1 MERLATIIAGE
12 RDGVFFVTSERAGL
26 GSVAENRP
34 DIVLVADYLRQGNR
48 ESFTGLVNDS
58 QNTAPTP
65 VVWLCNTTDADAYRT
80 ATAAGA
86 DELFFG
92 EEEEI
97 AILARTRPLV
107 RLSTLYGE
115 MWRRFSVAR
124 RFNLDPESV
133 PVPPEEVRRPK
144 LLIVET
150 LKDDGLAEEMDS
162 SDDCDATADLIDAEQ
177 RLSSGKYDALLFDAT
192 DRDIDWEDFCQ
203 RIRNHPRLFH
213 LPIIAATSGER
224 RIDSALY
231 GAGATQVVFRYGDKA
246 VWKFL
251 SAARERNF
259 QLRSR
264 FDRSLR
270 RTMVDDTVDPLTW
283 TYSPEFLADHLSSA
297 VGTAKA
303 MRHSLSVIRFRIANY
318 DEMSEEFPLPGL
330 YHAMQQAA
338 QWIARL
344 LRAEDLVAR
353 SQHDEFTIVLPN
365 TPIHEAEIVR
375 DRILGVVLNTDMA
388 VYDVFKPVAVDL
400 IAGIAALR
408 PEDSASELLVRAAP
422 A

>member
-34 DIVLVADYLRQGNR
+34 DLVLVADYLRQGNR
-48 ESFTGLVNDS
+48 ESFTRLVNGT

-65 VVWLCNTTDADAYRT
+65 VVWLCNTTDADAYLA
-80 ATAAGA
+80 ATSAGA

-124 RFNLDPESV
+124 RFHLDPESV
-133 PVPPEEVRRPK
+133 PLPPEEDHRPK

-150 LKDDGLAEEMDS
+150 VKGDGLAEEMDS
-162 SDDCDATADLIDAEQ
+162 GDDCEVTADPVDAEQ

-192 DRDIDWEDFCQ
+192 DREVDWEDFCR

-224 RIDSALY
+224 QVDSALY

-259 QLRSR
+259 RLRSR

-283 TYSPEFLADHLSSA
+283 TYSPEFLAEHLSSA
-297 VGTAKA
+297 VGTSKA

-318 DEMSEEFPLPGL
+318 DEMSDEFPLPGL
-330 YHAMQQAA
+330 YHALQQAA
-338 QWIARL
+338 QWIAHL

-353 SQHDEFTIVLPN
+353 SEHDEFTIVLPN

-388 VYDVFKPVAVDL
+388 VYDVYKPVAVDL

-408 PEDSASELLVRAAP
+408 PDDSASGLLGRASP